1 MIYLISDTHF
11 YHKSIIPYCKR
22 PFSSINEM
30 NEKIIENWNSIVTN
44 KDIVYFLGDF
54 SFASTEM
61 TRDICNRLN
70 GYKIMI
76 RGNHDRDRGEMSWR
90 NIGFQEVFSTPQVL
104 YYVDR
109 NSNLRHVTLSH
120 EPQYISNNEFNIH
133 GHIHDSLL
141 SSEYP
146 DMNQNNHLCV
156 CVERINYRPISFE
169 DIQRDYLE
177 KFFIEKEG
185 R

>member
-1 MIYLISDTHF
+1 MF
-11 YHKSIIPYCKR
+11 K
-22 PFSSINEM
+22 
-30 NEKIIENWNSIVTN
+30 
-44 KDIVYFLGDF
+44 
-54 SFASTEM
+54 
-61 TRDICNRLN
+61 
-70 GYKIMI
+70 
-76 RGNHDRDRGEMSWR
+76 
-90 NIGFQEVFSTPQVL
+90 TPQVL
-104 YYVDR
+104 YYADK